1 MRRGGGRDIRWL
13 AAAIVAIEIAQLP
26 LFAHAF
32 GNEVLALLV
41 VRLLL
46 TIVLVALFLRKSTV
60 AKMVLGS
67 LRVMAFCVGFIMA
80 INESGGVAWALGT
93 LAVADGAAGITLLL
107 LPSRS

>member
-1 MRRGGGRDIRWL
+1 MRRSGGRDIRWL
-13 AAAIVAIEIAQLP
+13 AAAIVASEIAQLP

-32 GNEVLALLV
+32 GKEVMALLA

-46 TIVLVALFLRKSTV
+46 TIVLVVFFLRKHTV

-80 INESGGVAWALGT
+80 LGESGGVAWALGA
-93 LAVADGAAGITLLL
+93 LAVVDGAAGITLLL